1 MDGALVHGGV
11 RDRRGVDF
19 DVTEHAVSEDGLSD
33 SEAAQGAVL
42 DDIHVCS

>member
-19 DVTEHAVSEDGLSD
+19 DVTKHAVSENRHSD
-33 SEAAQGAVL
+33 SEAAQGTVL
-42 DDIHVCS
+42 DYIHVCS